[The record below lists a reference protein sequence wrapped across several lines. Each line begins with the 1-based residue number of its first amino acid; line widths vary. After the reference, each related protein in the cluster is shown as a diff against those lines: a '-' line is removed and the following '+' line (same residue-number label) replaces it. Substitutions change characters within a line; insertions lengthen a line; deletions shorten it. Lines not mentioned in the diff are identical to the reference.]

1 MAHDDIAIIGMS
13 CRVAGA
19 DSPSKLWDLLV
30 SSRDV
35 QKEITRF
42 NVGGFYKANGGPQKG
57 LTNVRHGYFMDEEI
71 DKFDNEFFSIP
82 PVEAAAMDP
91 QQRILLE
98 IAYEAIENAGIQLE
112 DIQGT
117 DTAVYTGNPLLPD
130 TGRRSLC
137 MPRLAPLFV
146 QECLFLSFPFLSFL
160 HKLTGF
166 RNVYQ

>member
-1 MAHDDIAIIGMS
+1 LDLPLLPAEMGDNDVAIIGMS

-35 QKEITRF
+35 QREITRF
-42 NVGGFYKANGGPQKG
+42 NVGGFYKSTGGAQKG
-57 LTNVRHGYFMDEEI
+57 LTNVRHGYFIDEGI

-117 DTAVYTGNPLLPD
+117 DTAVYTGNFHFSN
-130 TGRRSLC
+130 TERRSIAC
-137 MPRLAPLFV
+137 
-146 QECLFLSFPFLSFL
+146 
-160 HKLTGF
+160 
-166 RNVYQ
+166 